1 MNSLLICLE
10 SGCLGNVVK
19 ASWRR
24 WSLRTAVKP
33 GPTDLKAEAG
43 QEHVLCFLT
52 LCPGIRFSSLGLFL
66 PQAENTYIVL
76 MFILYRINTMSY

>member
-19 ASWRR
+19 ASGRR
-24 WSLRTAVKP
+24 WSLTTAVKLR
-33 GPTDLKAEAG
+33 PTDLKAEAG
-43 QEHVLCFLT
+43 QEHVLCFLN

-76 MFILYRINTMSY
+76 MFELYRISTMSY